1 MRGTYLV
8 IVLALTLSGSV
19 LVAGCTAPNIAPTS
33 SSPSPSPSSSPTVAQ
48 RDPVLENYVN
58 SLHVALGEGTTL
70 SGWQVTWENAS
81 AVNVQVQKEDAVLN
95 RNLTENQ
102 TITRFSSIDEATQ
115 YVDNLDKTGYV
126 ITSNVTSVETR
137 VYQGITGTAPTVYR
151 DYVQIKLVGPT
162 YNNIKQVNDIV
173 IRQSVSL
180 TK

>member
-1 MRGTYLV
+1 MRISYLV
-8 IVLALTLSGSV
+8 VLVALALSGSV
-19 LVAGCTAPNIAPTS
+19 LVAGCAAPNANTTT
-33 SSPSPSPSSSPTVAQ
+33 SPSPSPSPAAEQ
-48 RDPVLENYVN
+48 HDALLENYVN

-70 SGWQVTWENAS
+70 SSWQVNWENNS

-102 TITRFSSIDEATQ
+102 TVIRFSSIDEATR

-126 ITSNVTSVETR
+126 ITSNLTSVETKI
-137 VYQGITGTAPTVYR
+137 YQGITGAAPTVYR
-151 DYVQIKLVGPT
+151 DYVQIKLAGPT

-180 TK
+180 EKA